1 MKPTPTHTFNSSCS
15 SCSCSGSCDS
25 CSCTSCG
32 VCLPPPLPTPFP
44 LLRRVPVASY
54 PGTKLPSQCANS
66 PRRRRPAI
74 GKQQRAG
81 RAPVRPEVTRG
92 HAVPR

>member
-32 VCLPPPLPTPFP
+32 VRLSPPPPPISPSP
-44 LLRRVPVASY
+44 LLRR
-54 PGTKLPSQCANS
+54 TKLPSQYANPPPS
-66 PRRRRPAI
+66 ARRRPAI